1 MLMTPEFGDILAP
14 TAETAHCL
22 EAVSHL
28 NQCGYVIWEAGRVEA
43 HVSDIGRR
51 LLGLPTTGGV
61 KYLALIAMIDAADR
75 AALMLRWQQAIDAHA
90 PHQSAEFSATL
101 ADGSSRHLRAYVL
114 WTYGDGGMLQS
125 CVVALVDITSQH
137 EMLTALTESEARLE
151 EAQRIACLGYWEW
164 DFERQ
169 SAMISESA
177 RTMLHCASDWTP
189 DRRALIELVPTDQRD
204 WVMSLYKDAYK
215 VQQTHLRYE
224 VRHVDADGSLRDIHT
239 MVKIDYGAD
248 GRARRLLATIQ
259 DISEL
264 RTYRRQLHHLSFFDP
279 VTQLPNRALFVDRL
293 GQALT
298 DAAWS
303 QRQVG
308 VIMLDLDRFKDINDS
323 MGHSAGDSLLKQ
335 VAERLQHVL
344 REYDTVARLGGDE
357 FAVVLPGVRHA
368 SDLGSVAQKVLS
380 AFAKPFEVG
389 EQKLFMTTSVGGALY
404 PNDAKDV
411 DELLQYA
418 DAALYHAKNKGRNN
432 FQFYAK
438 ELTDQA
444 QERLS
449 MEGELRRALE
459 CGELELHYQPKF
471 DLQSGALLGAEA
483 LMRWNHPQ
491 RGMVPPLSF
500 IPMAED
506 TGLIVPM
513 GSWALKEAC
522 ATVTRW
528 NTGRAVP
535 LKMAV
540 NLSARQFASSDFQA
554 TVCDTLGETD
564 CQPAWLELEI
574 TESLLLEGRPEVRAL
589 LEDLSTMGISIA
601 IDDFG
606 TGYSAL
612 SYLTRFP
619 VDTLKIDRAFVKG
632 LPGDRSNGELVKAII
647 SLGHSLGMVIV
658 AEGVETS
665 EQGDALRL
673 LGCEMVQGYLFG
685 KPMSSSAFDALLA
698 KHSTAE

>member
-1 MLMTPEFGDILAP
+1 
-14 TAETAHCL
+14 
-22 EAVSHL
+22 
-28 NQCGYVIWEAGRVEA
+28 
-43 HVSDIGRR
+43 
-51 LLGLPTTGGV
+51 
-61 KYLALIAMIDAADR
+61 
-75 AALMLRWQQAIDAHA
+75 
-90 PHQSAEFSATL
+90 
-101 ADGSSRHLRAYVL
+101 
-114 WTYGDGGMLQS
+114 
-125 CVVALVDITSQH
+125 
-137 EMLTALTESEARLE
+137 
-151 EAQRIACLGYWEW
+151 
-164 DFERQ
+164 
-169 SAMISESA
+169 
-177 RTMLHCASDWTP
+177 
-189 DRRALIELVPTDQRD
+189 
-204 WVMSLYKDAYK
+204 
-215 VQQTHLRYE
+215 
-224 VRHVDADGSLRDIHT
+224 
-239 MVKIDYGAD
+239 
-248 GRARRLLATIQ
+248 
-259 DISEL
+259 
-264 RTYRRQLHHLSFFDP
+264 
-279 VTQLPNRALFVDRL
+279 
-293 GQALT
+293 
-298 DAAWS
+298 
-303 QRQVG
+303 
-308 VIMLDLDRFKDINDS
+308 
-323 MGHSAGDSLLKQ
+323 
-335 VAERLQHVL
+335 
-344 REYDTVARLGGDE
+344 
-357 FAVVLPGVRHA
+357 
-368 SDLGSVAQKVLS
+368 
-380 AFAKPFEVG
+380 
-389 EQKLFMTTSVGGALY
+389 
-404 PNDAKDV
+404 
-411 DELLQYA
+411 
-418 DAALYHAKNKGRNN
+418 
-432 FQFYAK
+432 
-438 ELTDQA
+438 
-444 QERLS
+444 

-528 NTGRAVP
+528 NTGRAAP